1 MTSYCWVVCSYW
13 ATHFC
18 SLLLKRDVIHG
29 RFHKLN
35 VCRAT
40 LLLVLEIH
48 SPSWFFNICL
58 QKVSKIINQTFFYP
72 SGQGDGVFLFAEL
85 GAFWDKTSSEA
96 IDKAISVLMNY
107 FEWSLKDPKSSEVEF
122 KKLVTEIHATV
133 ETRDISNLVSYNANK
148 WTYSSS

>member
-1 MTSYCWVVCSYW
+1 M
-13 ATHFC
+13 
-18 SLLLKRDVIHG
+18 
-29 RFHKLN
+29 
-35 VCRAT
+35 
-40 LLLVLEIH
+40 
-48 SPSWFFNICL
+48 
-58 QKVSKIINQTFFYP
+58 
-72 SGQGDGVFLFAEL
+72 FAEL

-148 WTYSSS
+148 WTYVFKFVRSFLESIKCLACWPEMPPDKIE